1 MDEPGTILNGGNSLR
16 PQKRIFLGLLA
27 LTCFLFT
34 LILGVLWYVPYVG
47 LTNISPRLPLIL
59 GVIFSILL
67 LAVVGVLVMLAL
79 TVVLGRD
86 LFFSRKLRGLV
97 IKLLL
102 PLMSGVGKLCG
113 VSKEKVRRS
122 FIEINNQLVLAQHL
136 RTTPDKLLLL
146 MPHCLQFHE
155 CQFRITGSTVHCK
168 RCGKC
173 PITGLVDLSEKYGV
187 GLAVATGG
195 TLARRIVVERRP
207 RLIIAVACERD
218 LSSGIQDSYPLP
230 IFGII
235 NRPAPRPLLRYP
247 GGPGEGG
254 TSPDHLPAAGRRW
267 RPQRRPGPSR
277 PDSHRRLTVLPRI
290 WTSISGGRT
299 PGASRRHP

>member
-1 MDEPGTILNGGNSLR
+1 MDEPVKILNGGNSLR

-27 LTCFLFT
+27 VTCVLFT

-47 LTNISPRLPLIL
+47 LTNLHHDLPLIL
-59 GVIFSILL
+59 GIIFAVFLFL
-67 LAVVGVLVMLAL
+67 VVGGLVVLAL

-86 LFFSRKLRGLV
+86 LFFSRKLRGVV

-102 PLMSGVGKLCG
+102 PMMSVVGKLCG
-113 VSKEKVRRS
+113 VSKDQVRRS
-122 FIEINNQLVLAQHL
+122 FIEINNQLVLSQHL
-136 RTTPDKLLLL
+136 RATPDKLLLL

-207 RLIIAVACERD
+207 HLIIAVACERD

-230 IFGII
+230 VYGVLNI
-235 NRPAPRPLLRYP
+235 RPHGPCYDTTVNLETVEEALKTFLVASPASVPSAAAAPGSLP
-247 GGPGEGG
+247 EA
-254 TSPDHLPAAGRRW
+254 SPAE
-267 RPQRRPGPSR
+267 
-277 PDSHRRLTVLPRI
+277 VLK
-290 WTSISGGRT
+290 
-299 PGASRRHP
+299 

>member
-1 MDEPGTILNGGNSLR
+1 MGEPAKILNGGNSIR

-27 LTCFLFT
+27 VT
-34 LILGVLWYVPYVG
+34 ILLLSILLGILWYVPFVG
-47 LTNISPRLPLIL
+47 LTHIHHDLPLIL
-59 GVIFSILL
+59 GIIFGVMLV
-67 LAVVGVLVMLAL
+67 AVVGGLVLLAL

-86 LFFSRKLRGLV
+86 LFFSRKLRGVV

-102 PLMSGVGKLCG
+102 PLMSGVGKLVG
-113 VSKEKVRRS
+113 VSQDRVRYS

-155 CQFRITGSTVHCK
+155 CQFRITGSTMNCK

-173 PITGLVDLSEKYGV
+173 PITGLAELSERYGV

-207 RLIIAVACERD
+207 HLIIAVACERD

-230 IFGII
+230 VFGVI
-235 NRPAPRPLLRYP
+235 NHRPH
-247 GGPGEGG
+247 GPCYDTLVDLEKVEEALKTFLG
-254 TSPDHLPAAGRRW
+254 PAAA
-267 RPQRRPGPSR
+267 PATMASKAE
-277 PDSHRRLTVLPRI
+277 
-290 WTSISGGRT
+290 T
-299 PGASRRHP
+299 PGSVNQSLSS

>member
-1 MDEPGTILNGGNSLR
+1 MGEPDTVLNGGNSIR

-27 LTCFLFT
+27 ITCVLLTVL
-34 LILGVLWYVPYVG
+34 LAVLWYVPYVG
-47 LTNISPRLPLIL
+47 LAQIHHNLPLLL
-59 GVIFSILL
+59 GIFFGLVLL
-67 LAVVGVLVMLAL
+67 TVGGGLVLLAL

-86 LFFSRKLRGLV
+86 LFFSRKLRGVV

-113 VSKEKVRRS
+113 VSKERVRHS
-122 FIEINNQLVLAQHL
+122 FIEINNQLVLAQHP

-155 CQFRITGSTVHCK
+155 CKFRITGSTVHCK
-168 RCGKC
+168 RCGQC
-173 PITGLVDLSEKYGV
+173 PITGLVGLSEKYGV

-207 RLIIAVACERD
+207 KLIIAVACERD

-230 IFGII
+230 VFGVI
-235 NRPAPRPLLRYP
+235 NSRPH
-247 GGPGEGG
+247 GPCYDTLVDLEKVEEALK
-254 TSPDHLPAAGRRW
+254 TFLIPPAAGW
-267 RPQRRPGPSR
+267 DQAPEAPAAYLSAQQQ
-277 PDSHRRLTVLPRI
+277 
-290 WTSISGGRT
+290 
-299 PGASRRHP
+299 

>member
-1 MDEPGTILNGGNSLR
+1 MDEPANILNGGNSIR

-27 LTCFLFT
+27 VTILLFT
-34 LILGVLWYVPYVG
+34 IVLGILWYVPYVG
-47 LTNISPRLPLIL
+47 LANLHRDLPMIL
-59 GVIFSILL
+59 GIVYGVLL
-67 LAVVGVLVMLAL
+67 LVVVGGLVLLAF

-86 LFFSRKLRGLV
+86 LFFSRRLRGVV

-113 VSKEKVRRS
+113 VSKDRVRHS
-122 FIEINNQLVLAQHL
+122 FIEINNQLVLAQHP

-155 CQFRITGSTVHCK
+155 CQFRITGSTLHCK
-168 RCGKC
+168 RCGRC
-173 PITGLVDLSEKYGV
+173 PITGLLDLSEKYGV

-230 IFGII
+230 VYGVI
-235 NRPAPRPLLRYP
+235 NHRPHGPCYDTQVDLDKVEQALQTFLVRP
-247 GGPGEGG
+247 E
-254 TSPDHLPAAGRRW
+254 TSPVAADIEPSPA
-267 RPQRRPGPSR
+267 
-277 PDSHRRLTVLPRI
+277 V
-290 WTSISGGRT
+290 
-299 PGASRRHP
+299 

>member
-1 MDEPGTILNGGNSLR
+1 MDEPVTIINGGNSLR
-16 PQKRIFLGLLA
+16 PQKRIFLGLLVV
-27 LTCFLFT
+27 TCLLFT

-47 LTNISPRLPLIL
+47 LTTISPKLPLIL
-59 GVIFSILL
+59 GISFGVLL
-67 LAVVGVLVMLAL
+67 FLVVGMLVMLAL

-102 PLMSGVGKLCG
+102 PLMSVVGKLCG
-113 VSKEKVRRS
+113 VSKDQVRRS
-122 FIEINNQLVLAQHL
+122 FIEINNQLVLAQHP
-136 RTTPDKLLLL
+136 RTTSDKLLLL

-155 CQFRITGSTVHCK
+155 CQFRITGNTVHCK

-173 PITGLVDLSEKYGV
+173 PITGLVELSEKYHV

-230 IFGII
+230 VFGII
-235 NRPAPRPLLRYP
+235 NQRPNGPCYDTLVNLEQVEEALKTFLLPAPVAARQEEPQ
-247 GGPGEGG
+247 
-254 TSPDHLPAAGRRW
+254 TQPA
-267 RPQRRPGPSR
+267 
-277 PDSHRRLTVLPRI
+277 
-290 WTSISGGRT
+290 
-299 PGASRRHP
+299 

>member
-1 MDEPGTILNGGNSLR
+1 MDEVPKILDGGNSLR

-27 LTCFLFT
+27 VTCILFAA
-34 LILGVLWYVPYVG
+34 ILAVFWYVPYMG
-47 LTNISPRLPLIL
+47 LTTLHPKLPLIL
-59 GVIFSILL
+59 GTCFLVLL
-67 LAVVGVLVMLAL
+67 FLVFAVVAMLGF

-86 LFFSRKLRGLV
+86 LFFSRKLRGVV

-113 VSKEKVRRS
+113 VSREQVQRS

-136 RTTPDKLLLL
+136 RAAADKLLLL

-155 CQFRITGSTVHCK
+155 CQFRITGNVVHCK
-168 RCGKC
+168 KCGKC
-173 PITGLVDLSEKYGV
+173 PIKGLVELSEKYGV

-207 RLIIAVACERD
+207 KLIIAVACERD

-230 IFGII
+230 IYGII
-235 NRPAPRPLLRYP
+235 NHRPQGPCFDTLVNLERVEEALQTFLLP
-247 GGPGEGG
+247 SLKADLPVKNDSPGEK
-254 TSPDHLPAAGRRW
+254 A
-267 RPQRRPGPSR
+267 
-277 PDSHRRLTVLPRI
+277 
-290 WTSISGGRT
+290 
-299 PGASRRHP
+299 

>member
-1 MDEPGTILNGGNSLR
+1 LQMDEAPKILNGGNSLK

-27 LTCFLFT
+27 VTCVLFT
-34 LILGVLWYVPYVG
+34 VILAVFWYVPYVG
-47 LTNISPRLPLIL
+47 LSNLSPQLPLIL
-59 GVIFSILL
+59 GTFFLALL
-67 LAVVGVLVMLAL
+67 VLVFVVVAMLGF

-86 LFFSRKLRGLV
+86 LFFSKKLRGVV

-113 VSKEKVRRS
+113 VSKEQVQRS

-136 RTTPDKLLLL
+136 KATPDKLLLL

-155 CQFRITGSTVHCK
+155 CQFRITGNVVHCK
-168 RCGKC
+168 KCGKC
-173 PITGLVDLSEKYGV
+173 PIKGLVELSEKYGV

-207 RLIIAVACERD
+207 KLIIAVACERD

-230 IFGII
+230 VYGVI
-235 NRPAPRPLLRYP
+235 NHRPHGPCYDTLVNLERVEEALLTFLVASAIADLP
-247 GGPGEGG
+247 VKNS
-254 TSPDHLPAAGRRW
+254 SPDEP
-267 RPQRRPGPSR
+267 
-277 PDSHRRLTVLPRI
+277 T
-290 WTSISGGRT
+290 
-299 PGASRRHP
+299 

>member
-1 MDEPGTILNGGNSLR
+1 MDEPGTILNGGNSIR

-27 LTCFLFT
+27 VTCLLFT
-34 LILGVLWYVPYVG
+34 LLLGVLWYVPYVG
-47 LTNISPRLPLIL
+47 LANISPRLPLIL
-59 GVIFSILL
+59 GIVFTVLMLSF
-67 LAVVGVLVMLAL
+67 VGGFVLLAL
-79 TVVLGRD
+79 TVMLGRD
-86 LFFSRKLRGLV
+86 LFFSKKLRGAV

-113 VSKEKVRRS
+113 VSKDQVRRS
-122 FIEINNQLVLAQHL
+122 FIEINNQLVLAQHY
-136 RTTPDKLLLL
+136 RTTSDKLLLL

-173 PITGLVDLSEKYGV
+173 PIKGLAELSEKYNV

-195 TLARRIVVERRP
+195 TLARRIIVERRP

-230 IFGII
+230 VFGVV
-235 NRPAPRPLLRYP
+235 NSRPHGPCYDTMVDLEKVEEALKTFLLPGAGSGSVPPAPT
-247 GGPGEGG
+247 G
-254 TSPDHLPAAGRRW
+254 
-267 RPQRRPGPSR
+267 
-277 PDSHRRLTVLPRI
+277 
-290 WTSISGGRT
+290 
-299 PGASRRHP
+299 